1 MEATNPSG
9 KTVIFDPDNH
19 SFTIKETGQVLNG
32 ATTFIKGY
40 FLEFDA
46 DKWAPRTAKK
56 RKTTTEAIL
65 AEWAEKAE
73 RGRNE
78 GTNVHEYAEI
88 MMLRKFRP
96 NEPTNPLPQP
106 LSGRCE
112 DLFMVVDKAI
122 DWLAKYYDLVDVE
135 KIVFSPRLK
144 ISGIID
150 LLMRNEDGLC
160 ILDWKQN
167 RKIKNSNPFQNAL
180 GPLNHLEDHDLNK
193 YTLQLNV
200 YRRILMEE
208 RYYPDIDYI
217 DMKLIHLTQEGY
229 FPMNLREMDL
239 EISAMFKQYDGLFP
253 GFMTS

>member
-150 LLMRNEDGLC
+150 LLMRNETGC
-160 ILDWKQN
+160 VSSTGN
-167 RKIKNSNPFQNAL
+167 RTGKSKTVTHSRMPW
-180 GPLNHLEDHDLNK
+180 GP
-193 YTLQLNV
+193 
-200 YRRILMEE
+200 
-208 RYYPDIDYI
+208 
-217 DMKLIHLTQEGY
+217 
-229 FPMNLREMDL
+229 
-239 EISAMFKQYDGLFP
+239 
-253 GFMTS
+253 